1 MDEYGEL
8 PLEPVGFHGRLDG
21 VVDPESSEGT
31 DLDKDVEE
39 TDETTSDGG
48 RRELGEVDGN
58 DQGQETDG
66 EASEETTKVEDG
78 LMRERESRG
87 RNKLPS
93 RHYSQVDR
101 EPGTHDRT
109 VGKRLR
115 ERARDKDDVGKDD
128 GPLPPIFLSE
138 GQLKTGSEER
148 PGLEEGDHVGPLVS
162 QLGLGQVLRDSK
174 AELSLERG
182 QGEGSTEETSVV

>member
-1 MDEYGEL
+1 LDEYGEL

-78 LMRERESRG
+78 LMR
-87 RNKLPS
+87 
-93 RHYSQVDR
+93 V
-101 EPGTHDRT
+101 
-109 VGKRLR
+109 
-115 ERARDKDDVGKDD
+115 
-128 GPLPPIFLSE
+128 
-138 GQLKTGSEER
+138 
-148 PGLEEGDHVGPLVS
+148 EEGISCRLATTVKWTES
-162 QLGLGQVLRDSK
+162 LGLTTEPLANVCANALAIK
-174 AELSLERG
+174 MMLEKM
-182 QGEGSTEETSVV
+182 TDHFLPYFSVKGN